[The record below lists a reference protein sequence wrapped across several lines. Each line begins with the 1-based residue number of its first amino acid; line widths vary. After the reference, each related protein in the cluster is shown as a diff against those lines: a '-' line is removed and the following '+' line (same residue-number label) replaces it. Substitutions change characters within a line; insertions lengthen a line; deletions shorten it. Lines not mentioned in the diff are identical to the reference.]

1 MKIAFNLGYCIEC
14 SILIVLRLLLP
25 IEMNQPMDN
34 ALVLEI
40 AEKFSIAGNPVAVK
54 RFGSGHI
61 NDTFQISTDNL
72 HGPDYLFQRI
82 NHYVFKDVE
91 ALMQNILI
99 VTEHIRAKLIEQGAS
114 DIDKKVLTIVSAK
127 DKQPYYRDEN
137 SDYWRMYILIDP
149 TQSYDVL
156 ETEHQAR
163 EGGRAFGRFQEQL
176 TDLDSNKLKY
186 TIPDFCNIDYR
197 LKNFHQALK
206 QDSALRRDEVWKE
219 IEYILQRE
227 DQMSAI
233 LQMAEHGEIPLR
245 ITHNDT
251 KFNNILL
258 DENDRALCVIDLDTV
273 MPGYVAYDFGDAIRT
288 IINHA
293 AEDEADLSKIT
304 LNIPLFSAYTDG
316 YFENARHFLT
326 FHEIESL
333 IEGVLLF
340 PYMQAV
346 RFLTDYLEGDIYYKI
361 QHKEHNLER
370 TRAQLKLA
378 FEVESHRQE
387 LNDIIHT
394 MANKHLM
401 DTQ

>member
-1 MKIAFNLGYCIEC
+1 MNQQIDSSLVLKIAEN
-14 SILIVLRLLLP
+14 
-25 IEMNQPMDN
+25 
-34 ALVLEI
+34 
-40 AEKFSIAGNPVAVK
+40 FSIKGSPVAAK
-54 RFGSGHI
+54 RVGSGHI
-61 NDTFQISTDNL
+61 NDTFRIFTDSP
-72 HGPDYLFQRI
+72 HEPDYLLQRI
-82 NHYVFKDVE
+82 NHYVFKDVD

-99 VTEHIRAKLIEQGAS
+99 VTEHIRAKLIKQGAS
-114 DIDKKVLTIVSAK
+114 DVDKRVLTVVLTK
-127 DKQPYYRDEN
+127 DQKLYYIDEN
-137 SDYWRMYILIDP
+137 SDYWRVYILIHP
-149 TQSYDVL
+149 TQSYDIL

-186 TIPDFCNIDYR
+186 TIPNFCNIDYR
-197 LKNFHQALK
+197 LKNLHQAM
-206 QDSALRRDEVWKE
+206 QQNAALRRGEVQQE
-219 IEYILQRE
+219 IEYIVQRE
-227 DQMSAI
+227 DQMRAI
-233 LQMAEHGEIPLR
+233 LQMAERGEIPLR

-293 AEDEADLSKIT
+293 AEDEVDLSNIK

-316 YFENARHFLT
+316 YFENARDFLT

-346 RFLTDYLEGDIYYKI
+346 RFLTDYLDGDIYYKV
-361 QHKEHNLER
+361 QHKKHNLQR

-378 FEVESHRQE
+378 YEVETHREQ

-394 MANKHLM
+394 MANKHLI
-401 DTQ
+401 DVQ

>member
-1 MKIAFNLGYCIEC
+1 
-14 SILIVLRLLLP
+14 
-25 IEMNQPMDN
+25 MNQQMDSS
-34 ALVLEI
+34 LVLKT
-40 AEKFSIAGNPVAVK
+40 AERFFIKGNPVTAK
-54 RFGSGHI
+54 RVGSGHI
-61 NDTFQISTDNL
+61 NDTFQILTDSLDEPN
-72 HGPDYLFQRI
+72 YLLQKI

-99 VTEHIRAKLIEQGAS
+99 VTEHIRTKLIKEGAS
-114 DIDKKVLTIVSAK
+114 DVNKKVLTVVPTK
-127 DKQPYYRDEN
+127 DNKLYYIDKN
-137 SDYWRMYILIDP
+137 SDYWRVYILIDP

-156 ETEHQAR
+156 ETEQQAR

-186 TIPDFCNIDYR
+186 TIPDFCNIDFR
-197 LKNFHQALK
+197 LKNFHQAM
-206 QDSALRRDEVWKE
+206 QHNAVLRRDEVQSE
-219 IEYILQRE
+219 IEYIVQRE
-227 DQMSAI
+227 DQMRSI
-233 LQMAEHGEIPLR
+233 LQMAERGEIPLR

-251 KFNNILL
+251 KFNNVLL
-258 DENDRALCVIDLDTV
+258 DENDKALCVIDLDTV

-293 AEDEADLSKIT
+293 AEDEGDLSKIT

-316 YFENARHFLT
+316 YFENARHFLSL
-326 FHEIESL
+326 HEIESL

-346 RFLTDYLEGDIYYKI
+346 RFLTDYLDGDIYYKV
-361 QHKEHNLER
+361 QHKEHNLQR

-378 FEVESHRQE
+378 FEVETHREE

-394 MANKHLM
+394 MANKHLI
-401 DTQ
+401 DVQ

>member
-1 MKIAFNLGYCIEC
+1 MIQQMDSSFVLKIAN
-14 SILIVLRLLLP
+14 
-25 IEMNQPMDN
+25 N
-34 ALVLEI
+34 
-40 AEKFSIAGNPVAVK
+40 FSIKGNPVSAK
-54 RFGSGHI
+54 RVGSGHI
-61 NDTFQISTDNL
+61 NDTFQIYTDSL
-72 HGPDYLFQRI
+72 HEPNYLLQRI

-114 DIDKKVLTIVSAK
+114 EIDKKVLTVVPTK
-127 DKQPYYRDEN
+127 DKKLYYIDEN
-137 SDYWRMYILIDP
+137 SDYWRVYILIDP
-149 TQSYDVL
+149 IQSYDVL
-156 ETEHQAR
+156 ETEHQAG

-197 LKNFHQALK
+197 LKNFHQAM
-206 QDSALRRDEVWKE
+206 QQNTALRRDKVQEE
-219 IEYILQRE
+219 IEYIVQRE
-227 DQMSAI
+227 DQMRTI
-233 LQMAEHGEIPLR
+233 LQMAERGEIPLR

-258 DENDRALCVIDLDTV
+258 DKNDRALCVIDLDTV

-293 AEDEADLSKIT
+293 AEDEAVLSKIT

-346 RFLTDYLEGDIYYKI
+346 RFLTDYLDGDVYYKV
-361 QHKEHNLER
+361 QHKKHNLER

-378 FEVESHRQE
+378 FEVETHREE
-387 LNDIIHT
+387 LNDIIHA
-394 MANKHLM
+394 MANKHLI
-401 DTQ
+401 DVQ